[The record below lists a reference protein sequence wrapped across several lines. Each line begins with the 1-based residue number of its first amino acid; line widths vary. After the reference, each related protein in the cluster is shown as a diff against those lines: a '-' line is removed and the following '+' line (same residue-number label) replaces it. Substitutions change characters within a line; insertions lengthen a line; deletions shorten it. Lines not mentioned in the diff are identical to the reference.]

1 MKRTLNYTILFS
13 ALVLL
18 TGCASSERMTR
29 LSGGVVDEYSAP
41 SSYRLRS
48 KKFQQVTP
56 KISSPAR
63 SEKIQVAGLND
74 TLVNIWPFFFRS
86 NAYWSV
92 LWPFIDC
99 DEYGFAVRPF
109 YNQEGDDHSIFF
121 PLSSW
126 NTAEK
131 SGWVLTGAW
140 GPGYA
145 GCLPMF
151 WTWNQKDGAFGGYY
165 TPLVF
170 YWGDRAKLTNRY
182 DFREYAYNRFAKND
196 LSLFALLAYYSRGQE
211 VYCGNKERLLQCSS
225 DLSDKYNR
233 KELQTQW
240 RYLYGNTRPVPK
252 NAQELE
258 QVQQKI
264 IDTLPK
270 VDKVSYGFFPL
281 FHRQTKSNGEY
292 SNRFL
297 LLFGNSQTRT
307 RYTGAYEYSADCAGL
322 LLGEYT
328 NTIYP
333 RKDNH
338 FSRHSKKSFFS
349 LLLMS
354 CYEKNLNYVSNDKLK
369 LVQKLYNYNHT
380 PFEERKKEVT
390 ELLKKLNINQEIP
403 PEVVDTDTLEAFV
416 DKIKNSIELPTQESC
431 LYTTLPLFWF
441 SGNSK
446 NSYWLLPALLS
457 WGEKTPYKETFSS
470 IPLMT
475 FAKTTA
481 KHSWATILT
490 PAVYYRSTDKRAPED
505 CPILSADEVM
515 PPNRKCVE
523 EMSQYAACGIFYR
536 GRMAFNVTNG
546 KVGAH
551 TLEQIRNALLQ
562 FPAKYS
568 RLREENKNINS
579 ETRRNDKWQT
589 KTEIERLRKLIVYE
603 ELKIRRQKMQRD
615 LDELNKLTLDTVEL
629 AKKIGFPLEKSTFEY
644 SKTARA
650 AAAELVKK
658 YCTLKYHEDI
668 GSGLWFQRKNFH
680 NGDYRWHF
688 MHILAGG
695 SKTSERESEHI
706 LHLFY
711 RYRREGSRSE
721 ALYFPFISHV
731 KDGKDSRFSFL
742 WRLFSISKRNN
753 QTSGYIF
760 FIPFGK

>member
-1 MKRTLNYTILFS
+1 MKRFCNYSLSLFS
-13 ALVLL
+13 LLVLC
-18 TGCASSERMTR
+18 GCASSERMTR

-48 KKFQQVTP
+48 KKYQQVTP
-56 KISSPAR
+56 KITSPAR

-99 DEYGFAVRPF
+99 DEYGLAVRPF
-109 YNQEGDDHSIFF
+109 YNQEGDDHSILF

-145 GCLPMF
+145 GCLPLF
-151 WTWNQKDGAFGGYY
+151 WTWNQKAGSFGGYY

-170 YWGDRAKLTNRY
+170 YWGNRAKLTNRY
-182 DFREYAYNRFAKND
+182 DFREYAYKRLSKND
-196 LSLFALLAYYSRGQE
+196 LSLFACLAYYSRGQE
-211 VYCGNKERLLQCSS
+211 VYLGNKDDLMNCSEG
-225 DLSDKYNR
+225 SDKY
-233 KELQTQW
+233 LQTQW
-240 RYLYGNTRPVPK
+240 NYLYGNTRPIPK
-252 NAQELE
+252 SKEELKKIQQE
-258 QVQQKI
+258 I
-264 IDTLPK
+264 IDNLPRVEK
-270 VDKVSYGFFPL
+270 NTYGFFPL

-307 RYTGAYEYSADCAGL
+307 QYSHNYEYSADCAGL

-333 RKDNH
+333 RNNNH
-338 FSRHSKKSFFS
+338 FYRHSKKSFFS

-354 CYEKNLNYVSNDKLK
+354 CYETRLDYVKN
-369 LVQKLYNYNHT
+369 QKLTLVRKLHNLHNT
-380 PFEERKKEVT
+380 PFAERKKEVAK
-390 ELLKKLNINQEIP
+390 LLKQLNIDQEIP
-403 PEVVDTDTLEAFV
+403 PEVVDTDTLEVFV
-416 DKIKNSIELPTQESC
+416 DKIRNSIELPTQKSY
-431 LYTTLPLFWF
+431 LYTTLPLFRF
-441 SGNSK
+441 SGDEK
-446 NSYWLLPALLS
+446 NSDWLLPALLS
-457 WGEKTPYKETFSS
+457 WGEKTPYKETFNSV
-470 IPLMT
+470 PLLT
-475 FAKTTA
+475 FAKTTPTR
-481 KHSWATILT
+481 SWSTILT

-505 CPILSADEVM
+505 CPVLSADEVM
-515 PPNRKCVE
+515 PPNRQCVE
-523 EMSQYAACGIFYR
+523 ETSQYGACGLFYQ

-551 TLEQIRNALLQ
+551 NLEQIRNALLQ

-644 SKTARA
+644 SKPART
-650 AAAELVKK
+650 AAAELIKK
-658 YCTLKYHEDI
+658 YCILKYHEDI
-668 GSGLWFQRKNFH
+668 GSDLWFQRKNFH
-680 NGDYRWHF
+680 NGDYKWHF

-695 SKTSERESEHI
+695 SKTSDRESEHI

-721 ALYFPFISHV
+721 ALYFPFISHI
-731 KDGKDSRFSFL
+731 KDGNDSRFSFL

-760 FIPFGK
+760 FIPFGKE